1 MWQYLWILSK
11 KYYDYFILTILAIVF
26 FIASLFLYTRPSV
39 LELSPLNVLSCGN
52 SRLFGSVVE
61 RGTVSTIA
69 GVEIKCGG
77 GDPVEIKEQTVPAYL
92 ILNQPDESINY
103 FFIRQLVFY
112 NQFSAVE
119 NLSDLTLNQVHP
131 RSTTVVNKN
140 LVPIGFP
147 GFIVLVS
154 ALVKILSIFLGQNL
168 FNVLVIIITPLIGA
182 LTPFFAYYLWRRFW
196 DKTIALTAASLLFI
210 LPPWWYNSSR
220 PFQHNLLFLFFVIV
234 SICFY
239 LAAGKKDKRGWLK
252 VFLSSL
258 FWGLALYVRPSEV
271 IWLSALAAVGLF
283 QARKKWP
290 KKYYGLIAGS
300 LLLVAGMFFATQQAF
315 YGHIFGSGYVRP
327 QASGAAGTVFSG
339 PQGINF
345 WQALILPF
353 GFHPL
358 NILKIFAKYFF
369 GLFRIWFLLV
379 FGGGYFLLLDYWQ
392 ARRQQKIIDKKYF
405 LNFKYLA
412 VWSGLSLFLL
422 IYYGSWEFFDNL
434 VKVPS
439 IGTSY
444 VRYFLPIYVF
454 SLPLAACFLVK
465 LWRVSNKK
473 IAKVL
478 TVILTFLIIGSSLT
492 AVYFQLDGL
501 NQVKENVKQYQG
513 WQEKVYQL
521 TEPEAIVVTRYA
533 DKYIFPSRKVIPGW
547 SEESQIQAII
557 NLVKAGYPVY
567 LYDLKL
573 DQAVEDDLQ
582 QKLSSGGLAIKET
595 ISSWDNL
602 ELRKIGSR

>member
-1 MWQYLWILSK
+1 MWQYLWIISK
-11 KYYDYFILTILAIVF
+11 KYYDYFILTILAVVF

-69 GVEIKCGG
+69 DVEIKCGG
-77 GDPVEIKEQTVPAYL
+77 GDPVELKEQTVPAYL

-119 NLSDLTLNQVHP
+119 NLSSLALNQVHP
-131 RSTTVVNKN
+131 RSITVVNQN
-140 LVPIGFP
+140 IVPIGFP

-154 ALVKILSIFLGQNL
+154 LVVKLLTIIFSQNL
-168 FNVLVIIITPLIGA
+168 FNVLVVLITPLIGTV
-182 LTPFFAYYLWRRFW
+182 TPFFAYYLWRRFW
-196 DKTIALTAASLLFI
+196 DKNTALVAASLLFI

-220 PFQHNLLFLFFVIV
+220 PFQHNLLFLFLVIV
-234 SICFY
+234 AICFY
-239 LAAGKKDKRGWLK
+239 LAAAKKAKQRWLK
-252 VFLSSL
+252 VFFSSL
-258 FWGLALYVRPSEV
+258 FWGLSLYVRPSEV

-283 QARKKWP
+283 QARKIWP
-290 KKYYGLIAGS
+290 KKYYALLGSS
-300 LLLVAGMFFATQQAF
+300 LLLVAILFFATQQAF
-315 YGHIFGSGYVRP
+315 YGNIFGSGYVRP
-327 QASGAAGTVFSG
+327 QESGAAGTVFSG

-358 NILKIFAKYFF
+358 NILKIFTQYFF
-369 GLFRIWFLLV
+369 VLFRIWFLLAV
-379 FGGGYFLLLDYWQ
+379 GGGYFLLLDYWQ
-392 ARRQQKIIDKKYF
+392 ARRQQILDKKYF

-434 VKVPS
+434 IKIPS

-444 VRYFLPIYVF
+444 VRYFLPVYVF
-454 SLPLAACFLVK
+454 SLPLAAFFLVK
-465 LWRVSNKK
+465 FWRLPQ
-473 IAKVL
+473 KVGKFFA
-478 TVILTFLIIGSSLT
+478 VILCLLVIASSVV

-501 NQVKENVKQYQG
+501 LQVKQNVKQYQD
-513 WQEKVYQL
+513 WQKQVYQL
-521 TEPEAIVVTRYA
+521 TEPEAVIVTRYA
-533 DKYIFPSRKVIPGW
+533 DKYLFPGRKVIAGW

-557 NLVKAGYPVY
+557 NLVKSGYPVY

-573 DQAVEDDLQ
+573 DQQVESDLQ
-582 QKLSSGGLAIKET
+582 QKLSVGGLKVKPAVG
-595 ISSWDNL
+595 SWEDL
-602 ELRKIGSR
+602 ELRPIGQP